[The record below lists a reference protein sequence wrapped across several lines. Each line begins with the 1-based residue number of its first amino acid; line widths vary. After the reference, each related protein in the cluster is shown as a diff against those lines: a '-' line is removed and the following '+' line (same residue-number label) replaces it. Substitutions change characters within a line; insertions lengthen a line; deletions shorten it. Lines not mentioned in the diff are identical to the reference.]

1 MPTLFDPATTRSYFY
16 VPAGDE
22 DLVAAAFDNDA
33 DAVVFCLED
42 LTPADRK
49 EAGRKLVADIIATS
63 PPKPVLVR
71 INAVGT
77 GHLDADL
84 NAVVGPG
91 LSAVRVAKS
100 INPAEVRTVAKE
112 LDRRRAAAGIARVIG
127 LQVMVETA
135 AGVLAAPQLAVATH
149 LVESIG
155 LGEGDLKKDLRTT
168 TDTGLFASRAQI
180 VLAARAA
187 GLPGPVQVTFPKGGS
202 EDALRASTELGRS
215 LGYSS
220 RTLINP
226 AHIAT
231 VNEIYG

>member
-1 MPTLFDPATTRSYFY
+1 MTTAFDPATTRSYFY

-22 DLVAAAFDNDA
+22 DLVAAAFDNEA

-42 LTPADRK
+42 LTHADRK
-49 EAGRKLVADIIATS
+49 EAGRKLVADIIATN

-71 INAVGT
+71 INAVCT

-84 NAVVGPG
+84 DAIVGPG

-100 INPAEVRTVAKE
+100 INPGEVRAVAKE
-112 LDRRRAAAGIARVIG
+112 LDDRRAAAGIARVIG

-135 AGVLAAPQLAVATH
+135 AGVLAAPQLTQATH
-149 LVESIG
+149 LVQSIG
-155 LGEGDLKKDLRTT
+155 LGEGDLKKDLGTA
-168 TDTGLFASRAQI
+168 TDDGLFVSRAQI

-187 GLPGPVQVTFPKGGS
+187 GLPGPVQVTFPKGGT
-202 EDALRASTELGRS
+202 EEALRVSTELGRS
-215 LGYSS
+215 LGFSS

-226 AHIAT
+226 AHIAI

>member
-1 MPTLFDPATTRSYFY
+1 MTSQFDPARIRSYFY

-22 DLVAAAFDNDA
+22 DLVAAAFDNEA

-49 EAGRKLVADIIATS
+49 DAGRKLVAEVIATT

-77 GHLDADL
+77 RHLDSDL
-84 NAVVGPG
+84 DAVVGPG
-91 LSAVRVAKS
+91 LAAIRVAKS
-100 INPAEVRTVAKE
+100 IRADEVRTVASE
-112 LDRRRAAAGIARVIG
+112 LDRRRAAAGITRVIG

-135 AGVLAAPQLAVATH
+135 AGVLAIAELAQADH
-149 LVESIG
+149 LVGSIG
-155 LGEGDLKKDLRTT
+155 LGEGDLKKDLGTA
-168 TDTGLFASRAQI
+168 TDEGLFVSRAQV

-187 GLPGPVQVTFPKGGS
+187 GLPGPVQVTFPKGGD
-202 EDALRASTELGRS
+202 ENALRASTELGRS
-215 LGYSS
+215 LGFSS

-226 AHIAT
+226 AHVSV

>member
-1 MPTLFDPATTRSYFY
+1 MTAQFDPAAVRSYFY

-42 LTPADRK
+42 LTPAERK
-49 EAGRKLVADIIATS
+49 DAGRKLVADVITTT

-84 NAVVGPG
+84 EAIVGPG
-91 LSAVRVAKS
+91 LSAIRVAKS
-100 INPAEVRTVAKE
+100 VRADEVRTVAKE
-112 LDRRRAAAGIARVIG
+112 LDRRRAAAGIVHVIG

-135 AGVLAAPQLAVATH
+135 AGVLAVAELAQADH
-149 LVESIG
+149 LVGSIG
-155 LGEGDLKKDLRTT
+155 LGEGDLKKDLGTA
-168 TDTGLFASRAQI
+168 TDEGLFTSRAQV

-187 GLPGPVQVTFPKGGS
+187 GLPGPVQVTFPKGGN

-220 RTLINP
+220 RTLLNP
-226 AHIAT
+226 AHVPV

>member
-1 MPTLFDPATTRSYFY
+1 MTAQFDPAAVRSYFY

-42 LTPADRK
+42 LTPAERK
-49 EAGRKLVADIIATS
+49 DAGRKLVADVITTT

-84 NAVVGPG
+84 DAIVGPG
-91 LSAVRVAKS
+91 LSAIRVAKS
-100 INPAEVRTVAKE
+100 VRADEVRTVAKE
-112 LDRRRAAAGIARVIG
+112 LDRRRAAAGIVHVIG

-135 AGVLAAPQLAVATH
+135 AGVLAVAELAQADH
-149 LVESIG
+149 LVGSIG
-155 LGEGDLKKDLRTT
+155 LGEGDLKKDLGTA
-168 TDTGLFASRAQI
+168 TDEGLFTSRAQV

-187 GLPGPVQVTFPKGGS
+187 GLPGPVQVTFPKGGN

-220 RTLINP
+220 RTLLNP
-226 AHIAT
+226 AHVPV

>member
-1 MPTLFDPATTRSYFY
+1 MTTLFDPATTRSYFY

-22 DLVAAAFDNDA
+22 DLVAAAFDNEA
-33 DAVVFCLED
+33 DVVVFCLED

-49 EAGRKLVADIIATS
+49 DAGRKLVADIIATD

-84 NAVVGPG
+84 DAIVRPG

-100 INPAEVRTVAKE
+100 ISPVEVRTVAGE

-135 AGVLAAPQLAVATH
+135 AGVLAAPQLAQATH
-149 LVESIG
+149 LVQSIG
-155 LGEGDLKKDLRTT
+155 LGEGDLKKDLGTA
-168 TDTGLFASRAQI
+168 TDEGLFASRAQI

-187 GLPGPVQVTFPKGGS
+187 GLPCPVQVTFPKGGN
-202 EDALRASTELGRS
+202 EDALRVSTELGRS

-226 AHIAT
+226 AHVPV